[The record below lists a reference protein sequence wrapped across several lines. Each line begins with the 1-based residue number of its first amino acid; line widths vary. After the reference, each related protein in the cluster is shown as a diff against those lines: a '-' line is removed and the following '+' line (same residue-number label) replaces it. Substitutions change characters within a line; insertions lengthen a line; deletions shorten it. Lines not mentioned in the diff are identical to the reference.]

1 MDHLTLPRVEWGVAS
16 RALETVSGDAHLVQP
31 LSGGALFAV
40 VDGLGHGPAAAE
52 AARAAIRSL
61 EAWAEQP
68 VRAVAEC
75 HERLKSTR
83 GVVLML
89 AWLEGPGDS
98 LSWLG
103 VGNAQGVLQS
113 GDPAQRLRQQTLVGR
128 VGVVGRQLP
137 PLHATRVPVAPGDVL
152 VLATDGIRS
161 DFPNAVDAQLPAQ
174 AIADAVFERC
184 AKSTDDALVLA
195 VRYLGA
201 PP

>member
-89 AWLEGPGDS
+89 AWLEGPSDS

-152 VLATDGIRS
+152 VLATDGIR
-161 DFPNAVDAQLPAQ
+161 PNFMPAVVRHDPPQRVAE
-174 AIADAVFERC
+174 AILEQHWTRG
-184 AKSTDDALVLA
+184 DDGLVLV
-195 VRYLGA
+195 VRYQGTA
-201 PP
+201 P

>member
-31 LSGGALFAV
+31 LTDGALFAV
-40 VDGLGHGPAAAE
+40 VDGLGHGPPAAE

-61 EAWAEQP
+61 EAGAEQP
-68 VRAVAEC
+68 VRAIAEC

-89 AWLEGPGDS
+89 AWLEGSGDS

-103 VGNAQGVLQS
+103 VGNAQGVLHS
-113 GDPAQRLRQQTLVGR
+113 GEPGKARQQTLVGR

-137 PLHATRVPVAPGDVL
+137 PLHATRVPIAPGDVL

-161 DFPNAVDAQLPAQ
+161 NFMPA
-174 AIADAVFERC
+174 AILHDSPQRIAEEILEQHWTRG
-184 AKSTDDALVLA
+184 DDALVLV
-195 VRYLGA
+195 VRYQGA
-201 PP
+201 TS

>member
-40 VDGLGHGPAAAE
+40 VDGLGHGPPAAE

-152 VLATDGIRS
+152 VLATDGIR
-161 DFPNAVDAQLPAQ
+161 PNFMPAVVRDDPPQRVAE
-174 AIADAVFERC
+174 AILEQHWTRG
-184 AKSTDDALVLA
+184 DDGLVLV
-195 VRYLGA
+195 VRYQGA
-201 PP
+201 AP